1 MQARLKS
8 LYELQL
14 IDLKLDQLEETRGDL
29 PRIVNE
35 LNSKISFLEKQ
46 ITTKQKEQK
55 DSQLKINSNNLEMES
70 LIDKQKKYKAQ
81 LYTVRNN
88 KEYDALT
95 KEIDYI
101 DEQLA
106 KFMAENEA
114 LEETIEKLKKEIE
127 DIKPQLEEVKNELK
141 ERESE
146 LNDIIARTQ
155 KEEAKLREYRSQV
168 EKQIKEADL
177 KNYMRI
183 RKAKGGLAIA
193 TVVRNSCS
201 GCGTVVP
208 PQRQLEIKQNK
219 RMFSCEACGR
229 ILVSNEIADSFNGKL
244 SV

>member
-1 MQARLKS
+1 MLTRLKS

-29 PRIVNE
+29 PRQVNE
-35 LNSKISFLEKQ
+35 LSSKITFLENQ
-46 ITTKQKEQK
+46 IASKQKEQK
-55 DSQLKINSNNLEMES
+55 DSQHKINSNNLEMES

-81 LYTVRNN
+81 LYNVRNN

-101 DEQLA
+101 DEQLS

-114 LEETIEKLKKEIE
+114 LEENIEKLKKEID
-127 DIKPQLEEVKNELK
+127 DIKPQLEEAKQELK
-141 ERESE
+141 ERQNE
-146 LNDIIARTQ
+146 LNDIVARTQ
-155 KEEAKLREYRSQV
+155 KEESKLREIRTQV
-168 EKQIKEADL
+168 EKQIKEPDL

-193 TVVRNSCS
+193 TIERNACS
-201 GCGTVVP
+201 GCGTIIP

-219 RMFSCEACGR
+219 RMFACEACGR
-229 ILVSNEIADSFNGKL
+229 ILISKEIADSFNGKF
-244 SV
+244 